1 MAEESKKLL
10 RCQQEDTVRHSFETS
25 PPCFPK
31 PDVSP
36 EDCELYPA
44 VLLAVGPIP
53 QKGWEFFRS
62 DREYLNVYSAD
73 MYNKYIDVMGFF
85 RGIGD
90 FDLDEVKIKAE
101 GFLWWYWEKRN
112 EFIKESCRA

>member
-1 MAEESKKLL
+1 M
-10 RCQQEDTVRHSFETS
+10 VRRDFETS
-25 PPCFPK
+25 PPLFAN
-31 PDVSP
+31 PDVDPKSR
-36 EDCELYPA
+36 ELYPA
-44 VLLAVGPIP
+44 VLLALGPIP
-53 QKGWEFFRS
+53 NDGWGFHMG
-62 DREYLNVYSAD
+62 DVEYLNIYSAD